1 MQKWL
6 MSVSLILVLSAC
18 SKQRPKANFVD
29 HLGEDVPVTLATPF
43 NFNQDT
49 FFNKKIKSQGE
60 VFLIFEAQAKNDKNR
75 FQSSFNY
82 SWVHE
87 IKPVDSVFEINL
99 VIHEFVLLNNINGV
113 LDRYDLTSVIE
124 GQTLKLIS
132 DGKSIVSVEGSEA
145 IVSKLLNELSVHQG
159 VNFANFF
166 LPVNLQKS
174 FWPLFEPYFLIKEDK
189 NWIINKS
196 MQEGQASIP
205 VVYQE
210 RGWFN
215 KSGKIVSQLQTDMS
229 FPGTRKINVPY
240 TTNFKSKLYFDESS
254 MPILSE
260 SYYVHQDFKEKDLK
274 KTTTIR
280 SVVLMGLA
288 Q

>member
-1 MQKWL
+1 MNR
-6 MSVSLILVLSAC
+6 VLIFFVLCLFLIAC
-18 SKQRPKANFVD
+18 SKQPPKANLID
-29 HLGEDVPVTLATPF
+29 HLGEDIAVNLPSAF
-43 NFNQDT
+43 NFNPST
-49 FFNKKIKSQGE
+49 FLNKKIKSQGE
-60 VFLIFEAQAKNDKNR
+60 VFLIFEAQAKNEKNR

-87 IKPVDSVFEINL
+87 IKQIDNMFEINIT
-99 VIHEFVLLNNINGV
+99 IHEFVLLNNINGV
-113 LDRYDLTSVIE
+113 LDRYDLSSVIQ
-124 GQTLKLIS
+124 GQKLKLLS
-132 DGKSIVSVEGSEA
+132 DGKAISSVEGSEA

-174 FWPLFEPYFLIKEDK
+174 FWPLFEAYFLVKQDK
-189 NWIINKS
+189 NWIITKK
-196 MQEGQASIP
+196 MQDGQADQP

-210 RGWFN
+210 KGWFN
-215 KSGKIVSQLQTDMS
+215 KSGKIVNKLETDMS
-229 FPGTRKINVPY
+229 FPGNRKINVPY

-260 SYYVHQDFKEKDLK
+260 SYYLHQDSKESELK

-288 Q
+288 L